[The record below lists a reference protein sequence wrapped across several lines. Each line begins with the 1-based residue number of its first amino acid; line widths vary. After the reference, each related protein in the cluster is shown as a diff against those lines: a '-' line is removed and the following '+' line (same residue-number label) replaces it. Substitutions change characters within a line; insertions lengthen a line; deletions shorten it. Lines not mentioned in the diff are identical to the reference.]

1 MQAGIKYIEFYVPN
15 KSISV
20 LANKEKFKIND
31 SFIKNKSGFESVTR
45 KEKNQQ
51 ASDLAF
57 IATNEMLIK
66 NEINKQEIDGLIFVT
81 QNPDMHG
88 IPHSSAIL
96 HKKLELKKD
105 MFVFDIS
112 LGCTGFVA
120 GLDIAKSLLQ
130 FDNFK
135 NILLVTSDPY
145 SNVIDENDK
154 STAILFGDGSC
165 SALITK
171 SNYVFEIH
179 KSNFGIISEK
189 NQAINVGPDNKLHM
203 SGKDVFDFTAS
214 EIGKSIDKTIE
225 INSLKIDEIDAI
237 FLHQGSKYVVDT
249 IKKKFAENIFVP
261 FNSSAYGNTVSSS
274 IGSILHE
281 NYENSDICNII
292 VSGFGV
298 GLAWHTTL
306 LKKMK

>member
-1 MQAGIKYIEFYVPN
+1 MLTGIKYIEFYVPN
-15 KSISV
+15 KKISV
-20 LANKEKFKIND
+20 SANKEKFKIND
-31 SFIKNKSGFESVTR
+31 SFIKNKSGFEFVTR
-45 KEKNQQ
+45 KEINQQ

-66 NEINKQEIDGLIFVT
+66 NKINKHEIDGLVFVT
-81 QNPDMHG
+81 QNPDLHG

-96 HKKLELKKD
+96 HKKLKLKKD

-120 GLDIAKSLLQ
+120 GLEIAKSLLQ
-130 FDNFK
+130 FDNFQ

-189 NQAINVGPDNKLHM
+189 NQAINVGPDKKLHM

-214 EIGKSIDKTIE
+214 EITKSINKTIE
-225 INSLKIDEIDAI
+225 INSLKIDEIDAV

-249 IKKKFAENIFVP
+249 IKKKFSENIFIP

-274 IGSILHE
+274 IGSILYD
-281 NYENSDICNII
+281 NYENSDIENVII
-292 VSGFGV
+292 SGFGV

-306 LKKMK
+306 LKKIK

>member
-1 MQAGIKYIEFYVPN
+1 MQTGIKYIEFYVPE
-15 KSISV
+15 KKISV
-20 LANKEKFKIND
+20 LDNQKKFQINER
-31 SFIKNKSGFESVTR
+31 FIKTKSGFESVSR
-45 KEKNQQ
+45 KESNQQ

-57 IATNEMLIK
+57 IAANEMLLK
-66 NEINKQEIDGLIFVT
+66 NDINKQEIDGLIFVT
-81 QNPDMHG
+81 QNPDRHG

-96 HKKLELKKD
+96 HQKLELKKD

-120 GLDIAKSLLQ
+120 GLDIAKYLLHSNNLQ
-130 FDNFK
+130 

-171 SNYVFEIH
+171 SDYVFEIH
-179 KSNFGIISEK
+179 KSNFGIISKK
-189 NQAINVGPDNKLHM
+189 NQAINVGLDKKLHM

-214 EIGKSIDKTIE
+214 EIVKSIDKTID
-225 INSLKIDEIDAI
+225 INSLKKDEVDAI

-249 IKKKFAENIFVP
+249 IKKKFAENIFIP
-261 FNSSAYGNTVSSS
+261 FNSATYGNTVSSS
-274 IGSILHE
+274 IGSIIYD
-281 NYENSDICNII
+281 NYKNSDIHNLI

-306 LKKMK
+306 LKKVK